1 MSTIRSGAL
10 LAADSARLMSVP
22 VRYAARESTRK
33 QCRLNWHAAGTRHR
47 PGRTVSGSAR
57 RPVTHLGRHPPARPV
72 ASATGGSGSIAA
84 LSANDHLNVRRL
96 GRLLQVTAPGRN
108 AAANE
113 YPAADSGVR
122 GLLLPRSVATQKPQF
137 WAAAVERARP
147 VGRRVDGVTYDHGL
161 IIDRGWISKRKKG
174 ARLPPVP
181 RRLRPHPLSAA
192 ENIPWRCRRW

>member
-84 LSANDHLNVRRL
+84 LSANDHLNARRL
-96 GRLLQVTAPGRN
+96 GRLLQVTAPRRN

-113 YPAADSGVR
+113 CPTDSGVR
-122 GLLLPRSVATQKPQF
+122 GFAAPAVGRDAEAPILGGGCVARST
-137 WAAAVERARP
+137 
-147 VGRRVDGVTYDHGL
+147 VGRRVDGMTYDHGL
-161 IIDRGWISKRKKG
+161 IIDPGMDPQAQERRS
-174 ARLPPVP
+174 LPTS
-181 RRLRPHPLSAA
+181 SAA
-192 ENIPWRCRRW
+192 PTATPPIGR